1 MSENMSTN
9 IELDSNNNN
18 IFGVKHYKV
27 KVIRKKE
34 NIFRYIVS
42 VMSYALFIFL
52 LLVGGTLLLYIAD
65 IKIRAMKGDYSAPIF
80 NAYVVLSG
88 SMLPEI
94 EVKDIVVTKK
104 IPESELEIGDI
115 ITFISPDPRF
125 GGISITH
132 RIIDEYYD
140 ESLGA
145 NTYRTKGDNNNVAD
159 SALVSN
165 KNILGKV
172 ILKIPKLGYL
182 QDILSSKGGL
192 IIVVLIPCLAI
203 LSYDIMKLLKKA
215 GQKAKIIK

>member
-1 MSENMSTN
+1 MSTN
-9 IELDSNNNN
+9 IELDSNNN

-27 KVIRKKE
+27 KVVKKKE

-42 VMSYALFIFL
+42 VMSYAIFIFL
-52 LLVGGTLLLYIAD
+52 MLLGGTLLLYIAD
-65 IKIRAMKGDYSAPIF
+65 IKIRAMKGDYTAPVF

-88 SMLPEI
+88 SMLPSI
-94 EVKDIVVTKK
+94 QIKDIVVTKK
-104 IPESELEIGDI
+104 VAEEELEIGDI

-132 RIIDEYYD
+132 RIVDKYYD
-140 ESLGA
+140 ESSGSYS
-145 NTYRTKGDNNNVAD
+145 YRTRGDNNNVAD
-159 SALVSN
+159 SALVPN
-165 KNILGKV
+165 NNILGKV

-192 IIVVLIPCLAI
+192 IIVVLIPCLVI

-215 GQKAKIIK
+215 GQKTKLIKEW